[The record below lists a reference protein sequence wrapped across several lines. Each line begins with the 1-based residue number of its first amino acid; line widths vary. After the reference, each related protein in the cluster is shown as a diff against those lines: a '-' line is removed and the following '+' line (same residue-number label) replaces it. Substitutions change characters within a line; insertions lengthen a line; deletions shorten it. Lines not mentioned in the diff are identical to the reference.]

1 MLLLHQFVPPV
12 TAPVRA
18 RSGDVDGVKAVRLNM
33 ESDEAYMSSPTL
45 SPNSLATSLI
55 DNLIHL
61 VTGDKRGIQE
71 EEDVDSG
78 KDSSNITDSKSEDGS
93 LQDSSDLDEV
103 SNDGEVEQGTAADIS
118 FIENWKMERQFDK
131 AIEGLKKLKGEPVT
145 LKYCEDTV
153 SDNETFVISPFSENQ
168 TYTVLKEGF
177 LSTDSNNSF
186 LKKTTLSKIYICLNS
201 ISNLI

>member
-1 MLLLHQFVPPV
+1 
-12 TAPVRA
+12 
-18 RSGDVDGVKAVRLNM
+18 M

>member
-18 RSGDVDGVKAVRLNM
+18 WSGDVDGVKAERLKM

-61 VTGDKRGIQE
+61 VTGDKQGIQE

-103 SNDGEVEQGTAADIS
+103 SNDGEEEQGTAADIS

-186 LKKTTLSKIYICLNS
+186 FLKTTLSKIYICLNS

>member
-18 RSGDVDGVKAVRLNM
+18 RSGDVDGVKAERLNM

-61 VTGDKRGIQE
+61 VTGDKQGIQE

-103 SNDGEVEQGTAADIS
+103 SNDGEEEQGTAADIS

-177 LSTDSNNSF
+177 ISAQITHLK
-186 LKKTTLSKIYICLNS
+186 KKTTLSKIYICLNS

>member
-18 RSGDVDGVKAVRLNM
+18 RSGDVDGVKAERLKM

-61 VTGDKRGIQE
+61 VTGDKQAIQE

-103 SNDGEVEQGTAADIS
+103 SNDGDEEQGTAADIS

-177 LSTDSNNSF
+177 LSTDSNITHFFKNNV
-186 LKKTTLSKIYICLNS
+186 K
-201 ISNLI
+201 